1 MAVLPPEQRLGYA
14 IRQADQAITAAK
26 TQRLK
31 ELGLSV
37 PQYAALLILRDHPGI
52 SGVALAERCL
62 TTPQAMAAQLKVMEA
77 SGWLERTTSTWAK
90 NVSEISL
97 TVAGKKLVAKADPVA
112 GALEQAI
119 YDALDESERTQLTE
133 LLKKCMNA
141 LQSVPPHQ

>member
-1 MAVLPPEQRLGYA
+1 MASLPPEKRLGYN
-14 IRQADQAITAAK
+14 IKQTDQTIMSVK

-37 PQYAALLILRDHPGI
+37 PQYAALMTLRDHPGI

-77 SGWLERTTSTWAK
+77 NGWLERTTSAWAK
-90 NVSEISL
+90 NVSEINL
-97 TVAGKKLVAKADPVA
+97 TAAGKKLVAEADKRA

-119 YDALDESERTQLTE
+119 YDSLSEAERQQLVALLAKCRATAQTTE
-133 LLKKCMNA
+133 F
-141 LQSVPPHQ
+141 